1 MCTKVSVEI
10 DYQSRRKKKTRKV
23 FRNST
28 LTSTQSISV
37 KDIFHSKARRK
48 HTTVDPTFHKKV
60 HHFCERGTISRV
72 LPNKVLIKKV
82 NLSNDTSQGVP
93 IRIIKMALFEA
104 YYEFMKED
112 TNVKVQRRVFEMKR
126 P

>member
-1 MCTKVSVEI
+1 MPIKT
-10 DYQSRRKKKTRKV
+10 KKKTRKV

-37 KDIFHSKARRK
+37 KGIFHSKTRRK
-48 HTTVDPTFHKKV
+48 HTTVDPTFHKNV
-60 HHFCERGTISRV
+60 HDFCERGTISRV
-72 LPNKVLIKKV
+72 LPNKVSIKKV
-82 NLSNDTSQGVP
+82 KLSNDTSHGVP
-93 IRIIKMALFEA
+93 IRIIKMTLFEA